1 MRTDGPATLAADTD
15 AAAERVLIDLYR
27 KMTPAQKLHA
37 IFELQRTADAIAV
50 PYAVGGSVASGLH
63 GEPRM
68 TQDVDILV
76 DLPPQRVEPLVRA
89 LRPEFYVDLEAARSA
104 VRSKSSFNA
113 IHLGFHHKV
122 DLFVASDDLLDR
134 EQLARRIPVTL
145 SADESRPIFVTAAEN
160 IFLRKLDWFRKGNEI
175 SDVQW
180 RDVLGLLKIGRGV
193 LDLDYVRR
201 IADTTGLADLLDRAL
216 AQAGY

>member
-1 MRTDGPATLAADTD
+1 VLSEPL
-15 AAAERVLIDLYR
+15 RVLLR
-27 KMTPAQKLHA
+27 VTEVLEALA
-37 IFELQRTADAIAV
+37 I

-76 DLPPQRVEPLVRA
+76 DLPPQRVEPFVTA
-89 LRPEFYVDLEAARSA
+89 LQPEFYVDLEAARSA

-113 IHLGFHHKV
+113 IHLSFHHKV

-134 EQLARRIPVTL
+134 DQLARRIPVAL
-145 SADESRPIFVTAAEN
+145 SADEPRPIFVTAAEN

-180 RDVLGLLKIGRGV
+180 RDILGLLKIGRGV
-193 LDLDYVRR
+193 FDLDYVRR